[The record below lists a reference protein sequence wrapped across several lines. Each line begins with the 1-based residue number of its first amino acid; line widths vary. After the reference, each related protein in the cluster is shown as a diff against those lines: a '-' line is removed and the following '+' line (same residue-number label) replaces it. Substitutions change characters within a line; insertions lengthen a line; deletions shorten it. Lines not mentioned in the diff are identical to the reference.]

1 MVVGLVFFTFV
12 VMLTAEFFLHRY
24 YHRDQVPVTEQA
36 RERKTDAP
44 RLRPNIAAGFAIPD
58 NVRYHPGHTW
68 ALSESTELVRV
79 GIDDFAAKFLG
90 TSEKVQL
97 PQRGQWV
104 RQGQK
109 IFGFVRDGKVVDL
122 VSPIEGAVSAV
133 NEAVLRDPDLAH
145 KDCYGEGWLLTVQA
159 PDAKTMFRNLMGGA
173 LVRHWMEETAARLAS
188 MLPNTGAMALAQDGG
203 TASHDIGR
211 ELPEEKFAEA
221 SREFFLS

>member
-1 MVVGLVFFTFV
+1 MTVILVFLMFV
-12 VMLTAEFFLHRY
+12 TMLAVEFFLHRN
-24 YHRDQVPVTEQA
+24 QVPVTEQA
-36 RERKTDAP
+36 RERKADAP

-122 VSPIEGAVSAV
+122 VSPIEGTVSAV
-133 NEAVLRDPDLAH
+133 NEAVLRDPEIAH
-145 KDCYGEGWLLTVQA
+145 TDCYGEGWLLTVQA

-211 ELPEEKFAEA
+211 QLPEEKFAEA